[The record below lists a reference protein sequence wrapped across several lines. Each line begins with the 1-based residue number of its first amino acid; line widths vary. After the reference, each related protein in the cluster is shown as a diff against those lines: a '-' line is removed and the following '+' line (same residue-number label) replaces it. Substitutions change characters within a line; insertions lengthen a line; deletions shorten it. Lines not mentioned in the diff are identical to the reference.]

1 MAIVYRLGEAVPPFG
16 IILPSILLVGSW
28 LPSGERHPQGTPVH
42 IRFSPQM
49 RYEQFSVALPQAAA
63 VMRALPLLVLSEI
76 VFRKVP
82 GASGCN
88 PAGALKQ
95 ACAKVGVR
103 CGPCDVVIGAH
114 QP

>member
-1 MAIVYRLGEAVPPFG
+1 MAIVYRLGEAVQPFG

-63 VMRALPLLVLSEI
+63 VMRALPLLVLSI
-76 VFRKVP
+76 GLR
-82 GASGCN
+82 AY
-88 PAGALKQ
+88 AG
-95 ACAKVGVR
+95 
-103 CGPCDVVIGAH
+103 PF
-114 QP
+114 